1 MSPRQIVASVLAVF
15 ALIVLIFCA
24 SNIWTNLD
32 AKQIMVIQAP
42 WSGALT
48 WEQDQGMKWLLF
60 GHPTRY
66 DRRSQFWF
74 SVKSDQGKTNDE
86 SIKIR
91 FNDGGHANI
100 SGGISWDMPTDPEH
114 LTLLHRKYNSQAA
127 IEQQLVRTMVEKSIY
142 MTGPIMSSK
151 ESYAERR
158 NELLHLIEDQIQNGV
173 YLTKTTSEKAAD
185 AITGA
190 EKTIAHVEILQ
201 DEKTHLPL
209 RAEESALKE
218 FGIKVFNLSINEIN
232 YDEAVEAQI
241 KQQQQLTMQVQTAIA
256 TAKQA
261 EQETLTAK
269 QQGMANAAKAEW
281 EQKTVAAKEIA
292 KAEQEKTV
300 AETAAKQKLAVA
312 ELDAQAALQ
321 FKQAETSRGEGEAAR
336 RKLVMAAD
344 GALEKKLETYVTVN
358 AAYAEAI
365 KAHQGAW
372 VPSIVMGNN
381 GQTQGSGAVD
391 LINLLTAKAAKDLSL
406 DMTAK
411 MPVETAK

>member
-1 MSPRQIVASVLAVF
+1 M
-15 ALIVLIFCA
+15 
-24 SNIWTNLD
+24 
-32 AKQIMVIQAP
+32 
-42 WSGALT
+42 
-48 WEQDQGMKWLLF
+48 
-60 GHPTRY
+60 
-66 DRRSQFWF
+66 
-74 SVKSDQGKTNDE
+74 
-86 SIKIR
+86 
-91 FNDGGHANI
+91 
-100 SGGISWDMPTDPEH
+100 
-114 LTLLHRKYNSQAA
+114 
-127 IEQQLVRTMVEKSIY
+127 
-142 MTGPIMSSK
+142 
-151 ESYAERR
+151 
-158 NELLHLIEDQIQNGV
+158 
-173 YLTKTTSEKAAD
+173 
-185 AITGA
+185 
-190 EKTIAHVEILQ
+190 
-201 DEKTHLPL
+201 
-209 RAEESALKE
+209 KE
-218 FGIKVFNLSINEIN
+218 FGIKVFNLSINEIK